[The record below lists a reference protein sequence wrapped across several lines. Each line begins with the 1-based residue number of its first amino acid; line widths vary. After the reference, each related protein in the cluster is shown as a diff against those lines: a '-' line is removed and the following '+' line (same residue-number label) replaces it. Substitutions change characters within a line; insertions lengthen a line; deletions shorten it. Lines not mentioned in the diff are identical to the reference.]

1 MGALRDEEKVHIAR
15 IGRESHGIFQ
25 KIHPPPRKTCG
36 PPIACD
42 QCAVETKIKEIEIEV
57 MPARVPLSR
66 EQEFTRLLAYI
77 LDDLIPIPGTKHR
90 IGLDPIIGLI
100 PGIGDT
106 STTALSSVILIRAFR
121 AGVPKVVLIRMAANL
136 LINSLFGAIPGLGDL
151 FSAWFKSN
159 QRNYHLLTKHENR
172 NHVSTVG
179 DWTFLIILLAVLLGL
194 VLVIAL
200 AAGYLAF
207 RMLTLIFGG

>member
-1 MGALRDEEKVHIAR
+1 M
-15 IGRESHGIFQ
+15 Q
-25 KIHPPPRKTCG
+25 
-36 PPIACD
+36 
-42 QCAVETKIKEIEIEV
+42 TKIKEIEVEV
-57 MPARVPLSR
+57 LPAQAPPTR
-66 EQEFTRLLAYI
+66 EQEFTRILAYI

-121 AGVPKVVLIRMAANL
+121 AGVPRVVLVRMAANL
-136 LINSLFGAIPGLGDL
+136 LINSLFGAIPGVGDL

-159 QRNYHLLTKHENR
+159 QRNYQLLTKHENR
-172 NHVSTVG
+172 SHVSTAG
-179 DWTFLIILLAVLLGL
+179 DWTFLIILLAILLGL
-194 VLVIAL
+194 VLLIAL

-207 RMLTLIFGG
+207 RMLSLIFGG